1 MRIDKLH
8 LENIGVF
15 DNLEI
20 AFPRCEHPG
29 KADIHIFTGPNGS
42 GKSTL
47 LYALAAAL
55 EGPFGQS
62 SHLIFPRFS
71 QLNHQSFIEI
81 VCKGGQIIHYHRDW
95 DDYQPRQ
102 MSYLYP
108 HLSLIRSDPK
118 QWEKGQIFYAYA
130 NPDALD
136 QDIDKMMTRFL
147 QGAKP
152 NETHGDKSDYAFDTA
167 AFAYSGNR
175 SLNSL
180 DENFNVEDWEGD
192 PWEDALSF
200 SETSDSKKII
210 QFIGNHKTKQALE
223 LVKNN
228 HEKAAKYNLV
238 IQTMERI
245 VQETVGWSIEFILE
259 SEPFG
264 VFLKVN
270 QRMLEFEVLPD
281 GLKSILSLVADLLRR
296 LELIVWTTAKP
307 VLERDFILFL
317 DEIDIHLH
325 PAWQRKI
332 LPVIQKTFPNAQIF
346 VSTHSPFVVGSV
358 SDAWVYKFQLLNNG
372 NATLEKVEKSK
383 AGSSYSLILDEI
395 FGVAET
401 FDEDTERAF
410 REFYDCR
417 EKILQGHRDQLPTW
431 LEQARGLMARGTE
444 VAELVGMELRQMSR
458 VLKQELSV

>member
-1 MRIDKLH
+1 MMRIEKLH

-20 AFPRCEHPG
+20 AFPHCEHPS
-29 KADIHIFTGPNGS
+29 KADIHLFTGPNGS

-55 EGPFGQS
+55 AGPVSPKGTLWLGQPS
-62 SHLIFPRFS
+62 SLIFPRFR
-71 QLNHQSFIEI
+71 QLNHQAFVEI
-81 VCKGGQIIHYHRDW
+81 LCEGGQLIHYHREW
-95 DDYQPRQ
+95 KDYQARETSYFEPR
-102 MSYLYP
+102 LP
-108 HLSLIRSDPK
+108 LGPK
-118 QWEKGQIFYAYA
+118 QGEKLIYAYA
-130 NPDALD
+130 NTNPDATNHD
-136 QDIDKMMTRFL
+136 MNKW
-147 QGAKP
+147 
-152 NETHGDKSDYAFDTA
+152 NKSDYTFA

-175 SLNSL
+175 SLNSWDKL
-180 DENFNVEDWEGD
+180 KVADFEDN
-192 PWEDALSF
+192 PWQGALSF
-200 SETSDSKKII
+200 LDTTDSKKII
-210 QFIGNHKTKQALE
+210 QFISNRKTKQALE

-228 HEKAAKYNLV
+228 LQKAAEYNLV

-270 QRMLEFEVLPD
+270 QRMLEFDVLPD
-281 GLKSILSLVADLLRR
+281 GLKSILSLVTDLLRR
-296 LELIVWTTAKP
+296 LDLIVWTTPKP

-325 PAWQRKI
+325 PAWQRKV

-358 SDAWVYKFQLLNNG
+358 SDAWVYNFQLLDNG
-372 NATLEKVEKSK
+372 SANLKKVEKSK

-417 EKILQGHRDQLPTW
+417 EKILQGQRNQLPTW

>member
-1 MRIDKLH
+1 
-8 LENIGVF
+8 
-15 DNLEI
+15 
-20 AFPRCEHPG
+20 
-29 KADIHIFTGPNGS
+29 
-42 GKSTL
+42 
-47 LYALAAAL
+47 
-55 EGPFGQS
+55 
-62 SHLIFPRFS
+62 
-71 QLNHQSFIEI
+71 
-81 VCKGGQIIHYHRDW
+81 
-95 DDYQPRQ
+95 
-102 MSYLYP
+102 
-108 HLSLIRSDPK
+108 
-118 QWEKGQIFYAYA
+118 
-130 NPDALD
+130 
-136 QDIDKMMTRFL
+136 
-147 QGAKP
+147 
-152 NETHGDKSDYAFDTA
+152 
-167 AFAYSGNR
+167 
-175 SLNSL
+175 
-180 DENFNVEDWEGD
+180 
-192 PWEDALSF
+192 
-200 SETSDSKKII
+200 
-210 QFIGNHKTKQALE
+210 
-223 LVKNN
+223 
-228 HEKAAKYNLV
+228 
-238 IQTMERI
+238 
-245 VQETVGWSIEFILE
+245 LE

-270 QRMLEFEVLPD
+270 QRVLEFDVLPD

-296 LELIVWTTAKP
+296 LDRIVWTTAKP

-417 EKILQGHRDQLPTW
+417 EEILQGQRNQLPTW

-458 VLKQELSV
+458 VLKQELSA

>member
-20 AFPRCEHPG
+20 EFPRCEHPG

-55 EGPFGQS
+55 GGHVSPKSILGLGQPIS
-62 SHLIFPRFS
+62 LIFPRFR
-71 QLNHQSFIEI
+71 QLNHQAFVEI
-81 VCKGGQIIHYHRDW
+81 LCEGGQIIHYHRDW
-95 DDYQPRQ
+95 HDYQARETSYFEPR
-102 MSYLYP
+102 
-108 HLSLIRSDPK
+108 LSLGPK
-118 QWEKGQIFYAYA
+118 QGEKLIYAYA
-130 NPDALD
+130 NTNSDT
-136 QDIDKMMTRFL
+136 INH
-147 QGAKP
+147 AK
-152 NETHGDKSDYAFDTA
+152 NGNKSDYAVA

-175 SLNSL
+175 SLNSWDKLKVADFEDNPWQGALAFL
-180 DENFNVEDWEGD
+180 D
-192 PWEDALSF
+192 
-200 SETSDSKKII
+200 TTDSKKII
-210 QFIGNHKTKQALE
+210 QFISNRKTKQALE
-223 LVKNN
+223 LVKHNL
-228 HEKAAKYNLV
+228 EKAAEYNLV
-238 IQTMERI
+238 IQAMEKI

-270 QRMLEFEVLPD
+270 QRVLEFDVLPD

-296 LELIVWTTAKP
+296 LDRINWTTAKP

-383 AGSSYSLILDEI
+383 AGSSYALILDDI

-410 REFYDCR
+410 REFYECR
-417 EKILQGHRDQLPTW
+417 EEILQGHRDQLPTW
-431 LEQARGLMARGTE
+431 LEQARSLMARGIE

-458 VLKQELSV
+458 LLKQELNV